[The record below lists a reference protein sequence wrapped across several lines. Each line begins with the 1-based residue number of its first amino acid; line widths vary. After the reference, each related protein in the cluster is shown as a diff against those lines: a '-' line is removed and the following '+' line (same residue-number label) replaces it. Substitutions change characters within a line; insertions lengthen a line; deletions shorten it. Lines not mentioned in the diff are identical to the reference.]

1 MYHSII
7 LFAVNSYN
15 NGVYNGSNY
24 NGQVSGNSSVSQG
37 LLTNTGF
44 DLAVIIT
51 LASVLLIVAILVR
64 AWKRSDKTKENS
76 NED

>member
-1 MYHSII
+1 
-7 LFAVNSYN
+7 
-15 NGVYNGSNY
+15 
-24 NGQVSGNSSVSQG
+24 VSGNSSVSQG